1 MDEKKSQTCNTVERE
16 KITNVNIKDYN
27 AILFK

>member
-1 MDEKKSQTCNTVERE
+1 MDEKKSQTRNTVERE
-16 KITNVNIKDYN
+16 KITNVNIMDYD